1 MAKENAAALRIQSMA
16 RGRASRRA
24 SELMIKRGRM
34 ADRLAKQLKAEA
46 ERKYALWLEADE
58 ILRKERERLA
68 GRRIEIEHNTAALM
82 VQSAWRGRVARAE
95 FRRIQKKFDAEIAT
109 AKANQIQ
116 YAWRNHAGRKKL
128 RKLNEWYNGEL
139 RVEASIMM
147 QQHSRGMLARL
158 RYKNAKDD
166 KERRHQ
172 SSIIVTSHWRG
183 YVARK
188 HYRALLKEKREK
200 IEEQAAIVIQCAW
213 RSKQFRKRV
222 KTKEEEKRAA
232 LEKKVSLLEALSAAT
247 THFAP

>member
-1 MAKENAAALRIQSMA
+1 
-16 RGRASRRA
+16 
-24 SELMIKRGRM
+24 MIKRRRM

-46 ERKYALWLEADE
+46 ERKYALLLEADE
-58 ILRKERERLA
+58 ILRKEREKLA

-82 VQSAWRGRVARAE
+82 VQSAWRGRVARAT
-95 FRRIQKKFDAEIAT
+95 FRRVREKYDAEIAT

-128 RKLNEWYNGEL
+128 HKLNDWYNGKL
-139 RVEASIMM
+139 QVEASIIM
-147 QQHSRGMLARL
+147 QQHSRGMLARV
-158 RYKNAKDD
+158 RYKNAKDE
-166 KERRHQ
+166 KERRRQ

-222 KTKEEEKRAA
+222 KSLEDKKRAE
-232 LEKKVSLLEALSAAT
+232 LEEQVSLIFNVTFLYFVVSNREKPLLLPLAPSHAAWS
-247 THFAP
+247 